1 MDLEK
6 SRTMSSLSSNHS
18 SDISYRLDNYG
29 IGYGTFKQSFEM
41 LITMSC
47 SEMDFSNSMSIR
59 VTFNVKNIGIS
70 ALNKIFSHSL
80 RVCPEAPFP

>member
-59 VTFNVKNIGIS
+59 VTFNVKNIGITIGV
-70 ALNKIFSHSL
+70 K
-80 RVCPEAPFP
+80 